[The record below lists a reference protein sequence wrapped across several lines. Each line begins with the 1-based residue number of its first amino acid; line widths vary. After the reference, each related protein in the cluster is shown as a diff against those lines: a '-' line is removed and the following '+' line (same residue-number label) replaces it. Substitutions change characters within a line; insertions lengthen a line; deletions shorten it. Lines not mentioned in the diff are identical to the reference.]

1 LNILELAEEYYLLTF
16 AVVIGIGLLQGAIIG
31 RGIRSRFPSF
41 KKHARAASTILLAF
55 FSINAIASV
64 LKFAE
69 PVKVSTAELTIPA
82 TVDELFSLIL
92 NLLGVNAGLGAVIAI
107 FVTITLALFLK
118 LANIHQIIRYFIF
131 VISCIVLLVAL
142 LGKFTDFVPNTF
154 QIMVYAFYQFGITLG
169 LFLVTRR
176 KEYDVFSDL
185 K

>member
-41 KKHARAASTILLAF
+41 KKHARAASTILLVF
-55 FSINAIASV
+55 FSINAIASI

-69 PVKVSTAELTIPA
+69 PVKVSTAELTIPT
-82 TVDELFSLIL
+82 TVDEIFSLIL
-92 NLLGVNAGLGAVIAI
+92 SLLCVNAELGAVIAI
-107 FVTITLALFLK
+107 FVTITLTLFLK

-142 LGKFTDFVPNTF
+142 LGKFIDFVNREGKRK
-154 QIMVYAFYQFGITLG
+154 MDAFYLYGITLG

-176 KEYDVFSDL
+176 KDYDVFSDL

>member
-1 LNILELAEEYYLLTF
+1 MDVLQLAEEYYLLTF
-16 AVVIGIGLLQGAIIG
+16 AVVVGIGLLQGAIIG

-41 KKHARAASTILLAF
+41 KKHARAASIILLAL

-64 LKFAE
+64 VKFAE
-69 PVKVSTAELTIPA
+69 PVKISASEFVMPA
-82 TVDELFSLIL
+82 TVDEVFSLIL
-92 NLLGVNAGLGAVIAI
+92 NLLGINAGLGAVIAI

-142 LGKFTDFVPNTF
+142 LGKFTDFVPSTF

-176 KEYDVFSDL
+176 REYDVFSDL

>member
-1 LNILELAEEYYLLTF
+1 MNILELAEEYYLLTF
-16 AVVIGIGLLQGAIIG
+16 AVVIGIGLLQ
-31 RGIRSRFPSF
+31 
-41 KKHARAASTILLAF
+41 
-55 FSINAIASV
+55 V
-64 LKFAE
+64 LKFAD

-82 TVDELFSLIL
+82 TVDEVFLLIL
-92 NLLGVNAGLGAVIAI
+92 NLSGINAGLGAVIAI

-142 LGKFTDFVPNTF
+142 LGKFTDFVPSVF
-154 QIMVYAFYQFGITLG
+154 QIMIYAFYQFGITVG
-169 LFLVTRR
+169 LFLVARR